1 MLAVKMAKSRKRAKG
16 DDGLWAVH
24 AIVPGLSERL
34 LKGGRPPTLSDL
46 LAELLNGHVLT
57 NDSKRRVE
65 RIIQLLRF
73 QKGYR
78 SQFTACLDSSE
89 PDNGLT
95 DIYLDSL
102 IECNRELSESL
113 FNYKVIPQIH
123 PVGNAPVLYF
133 LSAESNGGSPE
144 KQTEIGA
151 VMCALQLAERDQ
163 LENVRKCS
171 CGTFFVAGRIDQ
183 HYCSVKCRVKAHQ
196 SSDEF
201 KAKRR
206 KADRE
211 RYRLHC
217 DGKVKEGRGRKHGT
231 QKTR

>member
-1 MLAVKMAKSRKRAKG
+1 MAKSRMRKKG

-24 AIVPGLSERL
+24 AIIPELSERL
-34 LKGGRPPTLSDL
+34 LKGGHPPALSEL
-46 LAELLNGHVLT
+46 LVELLNGHVLT
-57 NDSKRRVE
+57 GDSKRRVE

-73 QKGYR
+73 QKGYA
-78 SQFTACLDSSE
+78 SQFTACLDSPE
-89 PDNGLT
+89 PNGLT

-102 IECNRELSESL
+102 IECNRELSERL
-113 FNYKVIPQIH
+113 FNYTVIPQIH
-123 PVGNAPVLYF
+123 PIGKGNVPTLYF
-133 LSAESNGGSPE
+133 LSAESHGGSPE
-144 KQTEIGA
+144 EQTEIGA

-163 LENVRKCS
+163 IDNVRECS

-183 HYCSVKCRVKAHQ
+183 QYCSVKCRVKAHQ

-211 RYRLHC
+211 RYRLHR
-217 DGKVKEGRGRKHGT
+217 DGKVKESGGRKHGT
-231 QKTR
+231 QETR